1 MTLSVVCLVLGS
13 YLDNQG
19 KKAQCPG
26 NIYYV
31 HLGRGG
37 EEEQTVYEMLLI
49 L

>member
-1 MTLSVVCLVLGS
+1 MTLSVVCLVVSQQLLRQSGK
-13 YLDNQG
+13 

-37 EEEQTVYEMLLI
+37 EEEQTLKCC
-49 L
+49 